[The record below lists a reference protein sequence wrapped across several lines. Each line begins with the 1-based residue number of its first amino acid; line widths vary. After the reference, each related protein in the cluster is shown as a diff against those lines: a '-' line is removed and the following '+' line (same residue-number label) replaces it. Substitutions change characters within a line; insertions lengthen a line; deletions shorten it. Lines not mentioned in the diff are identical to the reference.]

1 MPFLKQGL
9 NESRHLMV
17 AVFLANGFEEIEA
30 LTVVDLLRR
39 AGVETVTVGVGS
51 KTVVGTHGIAVCAD
65 TEGSA
70 LTQDAWDAVVLPGGL
85 PGTTNLEASDTV
97 RRCVDATAKAGGYL
111 CAICAAP
118 SVLGH
123 FGYLQGKRATCY
135 PGFEDELYGAVVTGE
150 GVVQDG
156 KVITAKSAGVSL
168 PFALCVTAALTTPE
182 TAAELEA
189 KLQCR

>member
-1 MPFLKQGL
+1 
-9 NESRHLMV
+9 MV

-30 LTVVDLLRR
+30 LTVVDMLRR
-39 AGVETVTVGVGS
+39 VGVETVTVGVGS
-51 KTVVGTHGIAVCAD
+51 KTVVGTHGITVFAD
-65 TEGSA
+65 TEDTA
-70 LTQDAWDAVVLPGGL
+70 LTRDAWNAVVLPGGL
-85 PGTTNLEASDTV
+85 PGTTNLEACDTV
-97 RRCVDATAKAGGYL
+97 KRCVDATAKAGGYL

-135 PGFEDELYGAVVTGE
+135 PGFEEELCGATVTGD

-156 KVITAKSAGVSL
+156 KIITAKGAGVSL
-168 PFALCVTAALTTPE
+168 PFALAVVAALTSPE
-182 TAAELEA
+182 IAADLEA